1 MKVDKSNPLPLY
13 LQVKDVLEKKI
24 NSHEWEPGEK
34 IPTEKELA
42 HQLDVSNITVKRAV
56 IDLVNEG
63 LLYRQRGKGTFVV
76 TSVPEKEIYSSVF
89 FSSGPNDITTHE
101 LLSYTVEKADAA
113 IAKFLQITEEDEV
126 INIQRLGIEDGE
138 PMSIEHTY
146 LPKKIFSGNFIEGV
160 ENELI
165 YNILKKKYNLELST
179 AKNYFSGI
187 VANQADAKLLN
198 ISKNTPLF
206 VWERIT
212 HTETDL
218 AVEYSKFIMRQDKEK
233 YYLEVKLT

>member
-1 MKVDKSNPLPLY
+1 MKLDENSRLPLY
-13 LQVKDVLEKKI
+13 LQVKDMLEKKI
-24 NSHEWEPGEK
+24 SSDEWKPGEK

-42 HQLDVSNITVKRAV
+42 NQLDVSSITVKRAV

-63 LLYRQRGKGTFVV
+63 LLYRKRGKGTFVV
-76 TSVPEKEIYSSVF
+76 SSVPEKEIYSSIF
-89 FSSGPNDITTHE
+89 FASGPNDVTTHQ
-101 LLSYTVEKADAA
+101 LLSNTIEKADLE
-113 IAKFLQITEEDEV
+113 IAKLLQIDEGDEV
-126 INIQRLGIEDGE
+126 INIRRLGIEEGE

-146 LPKKIFSGNFIEGV
+146 LPKNIFNGNFIEGV

-165 YNILKKKYNLELST
+165 YNILKKEFKLELSV

-187 VANQADAKLLN
+187 VANSADARLLN
-198 ISKNTPLF
+198 IPKNTPLF

-212 HTETDL
+212 HIQSGL
-218 AVEYSKFIMRQDKEK
+218 PVEYSKFIMRQDKEK